1 MARPE
6 KPVVGRKKGQA
17 DLFLFDPETG
27 HRGPTELK
35 RRHKDN
41 GMDVLRKEQI
51 ENAAA
56 YEKVYGKP
64 PRVMRYLEY
73 AGERADS
80 DDHPFMLLTY
90 EQDRIYTSMEAVRE
104 VFEKTAILTEAGN
117 RAYLE
122 EYRSDKQDDSEKPAL
137 SEDEIDETVEKSVSG
152 RDRVRRV
159 LDLEDAQKHAE
170 ELSQVVPGMVNVDKA
185 QLPDTTEYER
195 KHGTSRTELHGKL
208 WFHMNY
214 RRDVYFKAAEKL
226 ESKLRELGETI
237 PVMESMHQCQR

>member
-27 HRGPTELK
+27 YRGPVELK

-56 YEKVYGKP
+56 YEKVYGMP
-64 PRVMRYLEY
+64 ARVMRYLEY
-73 AGERADS
+73 DGERADS

-90 EQDRIYTSMEAVRE
+90 EQDRIYTSTEAVRE
-104 VFEKTAILTEAGN
+104 VFEKTAVVTEAGN

-122 EYRSDKQDDSEKPAL
+122 EYRSDKWEDSERKAL
-137 SEDEIDETVEKSVSG
+137 SEEEIDEAVKNSGSG

-159 LDLEDAQKHAE
+159 LDLEAAQRQAE
-170 ELSQVVPGMVNVDKA
+170 ELSQVEPGMVNADRS
-185 QLPDTTEYER
+185 QLPDPTEYDR
-195 KHGTSRTELHGKL
+195 KHGRSRIEAHGKL
-208 WFHMNY
+208 WFYMNY
-214 RRDVYFKAAEKL
+214 NRDVLFKAAERL

-237 PVMESMHQCQR
+237 PGM

>member
-6 KPVVGRKKGQA
+6 KPVVGRKRGQA

-35 RRHKDN
+35 RCHKDN

-90 EQDRIYTSMEAVRE
+90 EQDCIYTSVEAVRE
-104 VFEKTAILTEAGN
+104 VFERTALITEAGN

-122 EYRSDKQDDSEKPAL
+122 EYRSDKREDSEKPAL

-159 LDLEDAQKHAE
+159 LDLEAAQSHAE
-170 ELSQVVPGMVNVDKA
+170 ELSQVAPGMVNVDKA
-185 QLPDTTEYER
+185 QLPDTTEYDR
-195 KHGTSRTELHGKL
+195 KHGRSRIELHGKL
-208 WFHMNY
+208 WFYMNY
-214 RRDVYFKAAEKL
+214 NRDVLFKAAERL

-237 PVMESMHQCQR
+237 PGM